1 MRSAGATYG
10 LENGFLEGA
19 LLFPPV
25 RRTASLLEFSL
36 CLSRACLGKMFVFLY
51 KWLNNAVFR
60 RRAISWRAGRRLGST
75 TSLTARS
82 CPPGATGARSS
93 YVCHLTLGQFFFSC
107 SFFLLFQP
115 TYYRYNT
122 PSACL
127 PAALNACS
135 GHSVLCYGDALRG
148 VRSYSSSAGLG
159 SSHRPVGA
167 LVRNSSK
174 NAFSGAISCSKQFD
188 QFTKTRQAREKH
200 RKG

>member
-25 RRTASLLEFSL
+25 RKTASCFEFSL
-36 CLSRACLGKMFVFLY
+36 CLSRACLGKMFVFIY

-93 YVCHLTLGQFFFSC
+93 YVLPFDTRTVLLLLL
-107 SFFLLFQP
+107 LLFVV
-115 TYYRYNT
+115 
-122 PSACL
+122 SAYVLLTRRLPVCL
-127 PAALNACS
+127 PRSTRALVTACS
-135 GHSVLCYGDALRG
+135 ATAMRFVGFALTAAPPASAHRTVPSVHWCETTQKTPFLEPFHTQ
-148 VRSYSSSAGLG
+148 
-159 SSHRPVGA
+159 SH
-167 LVRNSSK
+167 LINL
-174 NAFSGAISCSKQFD
+174 
-188 QFTKTRQAREKH
+188 
-200 RKG
+200 